1 MPIPQTPENRPV
13 SEILRESSVY
23 SQPSPEARNLQM
35 PRLEIPRSSSVY
47 PDDVSPVESSEGLQS
62 RTHRSSPDVSPIT
75 DPQSAPAELH
85 NGRQISPMGISR
97 KGQLFGGA
105 GTLFSKK
112 IRPSPLNTP
121 DRDSTSTN
129 LTRWDDFSGE
139 RTVGEKG
146 KPAST
151 SPDAVRLDVEAKYGR
166 RKDSMG
172 NSVLISGPKPTGL
185 RKTSSTRSP
194 WVPPG
199 WKGAGGRHPIVNP
212 MLDKP
217 LPPGMSPTFPAGS
230 HQRSA
235 SQEQENEKRGLGPAR
250 GLESPPLVE
259 PERRA
264 QSPDDESSARTASPQ
279 YPVEKELPQIMTIRP
294 SQQLTPPADSPSSG
308 LSPDD
313 IRSPLARNPSHEEMK
328 EELPPIPLN
337 ISSPSNHAHVVSREG
352 ERSACSETATGYQR
366 FNLNNQPPS
375 RFSSTTC
382 ATTVYDSPPATPEM
396 NQDELMQS
404 SAISILDR
412 KRPVPAAGVN
422 LNAKVPAR
430 KPIPSHG
437 STVRKTDENDR
448 HLKSLP
454 KEPPEEPK
462 ISRVESL
469 QAKLDALRR
478 RRGNLQTVI
487 YELTNVVQPSSISYD
502 MASRQEIKR
511 TVEGLGKELAE
522 VTKEEHE
529 TGLKLHRA
537 YKRYDDTAYEPT
549 HLWVR
554 RVTS

>member
-1 MPIPQTPENRPV
+1 
-13 SEILRESSVY
+13 
-23 SQPSPEARNLQM
+23 M

-75 DPQSAPAELH
+75 DAQTAPAELH
-85 NGRQISPMGISR
+85 NVRQVNSTEFSK

-105 GTLFSKK
+105 GTLFSRK
-112 IRPSPLNTP
+112 IRASPLNTP
-121 DRDSTSTN
+121 DRQSTSNN

-139 RTVGEKG
+139 RTVSEKG

-172 NSVLISGPKPTGL
+172 NSVMISGPKPTGL

-217 LPPGMSPTFPAGS
+217 LPPGISPTFPAGS

-235 SQEQENEKRGLGPAR
+235 SKEQENERRDLRPTR
-250 GLESPPLVE
+250 GLESPPLVK

-264 QSPDDESSARTASPQ
+264 QSPGDKSSASTASPQ
-279 YPVEKELPQIMTIRP
+279 HSIDKELPQIMTTRP
-294 SQQLTPPADSPSSG
+294 SQQPTPPADSPSSG

-328 EELPPIPLN
+328 EDLPLTPLN
-337 ISSPSNHAHVVSREG
+337 IPSPSTHAHVVSREG
-352 ERSACSETATGYQR
+352 ERSLCSEPATGYQR
-366 FNLNNQPPS
+366 FNVNNQPSS

-396 NQDELMQS
+396 NQDAVMQS
-404 SAISILDR
+404 PAPSILDR

-422 LNAKVPAR
+422 LNAKATAR

-437 STVRKTDENDR
+437 STMRKTDENDR